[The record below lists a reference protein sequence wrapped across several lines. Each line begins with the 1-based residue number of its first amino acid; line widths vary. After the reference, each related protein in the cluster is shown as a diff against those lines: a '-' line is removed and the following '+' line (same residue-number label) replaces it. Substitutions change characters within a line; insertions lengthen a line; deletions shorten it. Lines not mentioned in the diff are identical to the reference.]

1 VQQKNKYSDV
11 LYVTYDAEDAAERE
25 VRSLL
30 VMQIIEAVSDGVERA
45 VDNANNLIWEHTRRV
60 VL

>member
-1 VQQKNKYSDV
+1 MQQKNKYSDV

>member
-11 LYVTYDAEDAAERE
+11 LYVTYDAEDATERE

-30 VMQIIEAVSDGVERA
+30 VMQIIEAVSGGVERA
-45 VDNANNLIWEHTRRV
+45 ADNANNLIWEHTRKV